1 MASGEFPINVI
12 YGAQQS
18 QYDYGIPASVTLAQ
32 WALESGWGTSQLSTH
47 YHNDFGITAGSNW
60 DGDTIY
66 MTNKNGTD
74 GQTYRVYESSYD
86 SIIDHAKILQAQRYK
101 QYTNEATTVEEY
113 VEGIKKGGYATD
125 PDYVSKIMNLIEQYD
140 LNQYNDYASTNY
152 VQDSDGKPAT
162 LPNNNSMGLPLSNN
176 NSSSDEDNEL
186 KWWGDLIV
194 MIICVLLVILAVVFL
209 VLAFNGGSVASVA
222 GKAIDKATG
231 GTLKKVSKAVS

>member
-18 QYDYGIPASVTLAQ
+18 QYDYGVPASVTLAQ

-47 YHNDFGITAGSNW
+47 YHNDFGITAGDSW

-74 GQTYRVYESSYD
+74 GQTYRVYETSYD
-86 SIIDHAKILQAQRYK
+86 SIVDHAKLLQSQRYT
-101 QYTNEATTVEEY
+101 QYTNNATTVEEY
-113 VEGIKKGGYATD
+113 VQGIKDGGYATD
-125 PDYVSKIMNLIEQYD
+125 KDYVSKIMSLIEQYD
-140 LNQYNDYASTNY
+140 LNQYNDYASTGY
-152 VQDSDGKPAT
+152 VTGSDGKPAT
-162 LPNNNSMGLPLSNN
+162 LPNKDIMGAPLTNT
-176 NSSSDEDNEL
+176 NSSSDDNDL

-194 MIICVLLVILAVVFL
+194 MILSVLLVVLAVVFL
-209 VLAFNGGSVASVA
+209 VLAFNGGSVTSVA